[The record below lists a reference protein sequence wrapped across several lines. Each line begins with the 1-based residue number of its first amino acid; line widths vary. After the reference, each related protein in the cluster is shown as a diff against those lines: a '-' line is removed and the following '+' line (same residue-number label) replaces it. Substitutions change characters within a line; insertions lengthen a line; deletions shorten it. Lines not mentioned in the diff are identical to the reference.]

1 MTKSEA
7 ARRAA
12 ETVLGLKPGG
22 QAPPV
27 QGIKSGAKQEGA
39 DFSERCGLATDWPGL
54 TVVRGGDKLN
64 FPAAN
69 PALNSQRI
77 QTQFE
82 GLRRKYGYG
91 TGSTRIQEFH

>member
-1 MTKSEA
+1 MMHGWPL
-7 ARRAA
+7 AA
-12 ETVLGLKPGG
+12 ELTCSTGVTRKLRSPVPGRG
-22 QAPPV
+22 NRKLAHP
-27 QGIKSGAKQEGA
+27 A
-39 DFSERCGLATDWPGL
+39 DSPGL

-64 FPAAN
+64 FPAVN

-91 TGSTRIQEFH
+91 TGSTRLQEFH